1 MVGSTVHLGI
11 RDIRTLRS
19 CAVADHQAIADAV

>member
-1 MVGSTVHLGI
+1 MAGSTDHLVEG
-11 RDIRTLRS
+11 DIRKLRS